1 MSFESV
7 VTASRNSMNH
17 NNYIILRMYVRKQQ
31 IEAKRGTK
39 QGCSPKEHM
48 PRVER
53 VCHEPLQ
60 KQ

>member
-1 MSFESV
+1 
-7 VTASRNSMNH
+7 
-17 NNYIILRMYVRKQQ
+17 MYVRKQQ

-60 KQ
+60 KQWMASIGLTGTMFACIMNSYSTA